1 MVSAYLH
8 LIELKRRTQN
18 MLLPSLSIIFVGVAS
33 TGILMAVNWYVWG
46 LTWASDFRQPS
57 RVSPY
62 GARALVEQALGQLIA
77 TNQAVL
83 PQIVIT
89 SAHEGRSTQS
99 ANSLERADDG
109 FKHVA

>member
-1 MVSAYLH
+1 MISAYFL
-8 LIELKRRTQN
+8 LIGLQRRTQN
-18 MLLPSLSIIFVGVAS
+18 MLLPSLSIIFVGVAITS
-33 TGILMAVNWYVWG
+33 ILMAVNWYVWG

-89 SAHEGRSTQS
+89 SAHEGRTAQP
-99 ANSLERADDG
+99 ANSLERGDDG